1 MKFGE
6 FIEHIARYKDK
17 DGKDMH
23 GGGHALAQGK
33 PAADLVIPLM
43 KTVPRLIRE
52 IHKELIKEKYWKY
65 LCIRADQRVKHV
77 VLEKYLKTD
86 FPAKEAFAEL
96 IRLLRSVFN
105 KAPRWM
111 PEDMKY
117 FLNAVSNGPHR
128 LRGVAGMGPVV
139 DLLINLA
146 WHEVRHTRYLTG
158 WSAAQNPVGVFI
170 PSGRSPDRLDYVE
183 YELQQ
188 VWVDMWEW
196 PED

>member
-1 MKFGE
+1 
-6 FIEHIARYKDK
+6 
-17 DGKDMH
+17 
-23 GGGHALAQGK
+23 
-33 PAADLVIPLM
+33 M
-43 KTVPRLIRE
+43 KTE
-52 IHKELIKEKYWKY
+52 
-65 LCIRADQRVKHV
+65 
-77 VLEKYLKTD
+77 
-86 FPAKEAFAEL
+86 FPAKEAFIEL

-128 LRGVAGMGPVV
+128 LRGGAGIRPIV

-146 WHEVRHTRYLTG
+146 WHEVWHTRYLTG

-170 PSGRSPDRLDYVE
+170 PGGRSPDRLDYVE

-196 PED
+196 PKD